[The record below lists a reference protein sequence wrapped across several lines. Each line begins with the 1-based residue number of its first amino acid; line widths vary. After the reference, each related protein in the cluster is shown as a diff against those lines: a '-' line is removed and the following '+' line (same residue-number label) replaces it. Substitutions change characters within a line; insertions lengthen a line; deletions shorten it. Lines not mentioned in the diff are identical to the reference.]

1 MELFTHEFESGRILA
16 YGSDAAEAFA
26 ALAIKH
32 EDFIPRMQTE
42 HTAEVMGFLPGK
54 LHVHAPLGGL
64 DIESM
69 HALLLYKADALL

>member
-1 MELFTHEFESGRILA
+1 MELFAHKFERSRILA

-26 ALAIKH
+26 ALTIEH
-32 EDFIPRMQTE
+32 EDFIPGVQTE

-54 LHVHAPLGGL
+54 LHVPAPLGGL